1 MSAQSVRPGSVGVGV
16 GLVLWTLLM
25 CSGFCSELRVRVR
38 LLDGQIADELL
49 EADSE
54 KDSITLEYRQAD
66 GTLITF
72 VADFKQD
79 VKIFRALILGE
90 LERGQNQYQALC
102 FITRLDHNEVIS
114 SESMAR
120 LRQKNPQTI
129 RTAEE
134 KRLTET
140 LSMNVAVNLMQAWQ
154 LSSHIY
160 NTCSVAREAV
170 YTREADVHHWLD
182 AGVEGSMFEILPQ
195 TVEVPE
201 LQSCR
206 SVKDL
211 WQPCSCS
218 YSMRL
223 EWYPCQLKYCRN
235 RDASG
240 RGAPYKC
247 GIRSC
252 SKGYNFTY
260 YTPHKQL
267 CLWEEE
273 T

>member
-1 MSAQSVRPGSVGVGV
+1 MLARFGSQGSVGVILFLWA
-16 GLVLWTLLM
+16 LVLRAGL
-25 CSGFCSELRVRVR
+25 CSELKVRVR
-38 LLDGQIADELL
+38 LADGRITEELL

-54 KDSITLEYRQAD
+54 RDSITLEYRQAD

-72 VADFKQD
+72 VADLKQD

-90 LERGQNQYQALC
+90 LERGQSQYQAMC
-102 FITRLDHNEVIS
+102 FITRLSHNEIIS

-120 LRQKNPQTI
+120 LRQKNPHTI

-134 KRLTET
+134 RRPTET
-140 LSMNVAVNLMQAWQ
+140 LSMNVAVNVTLAWQ
-154 LSSHIY
+154 LSALIY
-160 NTCSVAREAV
+160 NTCSVARDAV
-170 YTREADVHHWLD
+170 YTREADMRHWLD
-182 AGVEGSMFEILPQ
+182 TGIEGSVFETLPQ
-195 TVEVPE
+195 AVEAPG

-211 WQPCSCS
+211 WQSCSCS
-218 YSMRL
+218 YSVRL
-223 EWYPCQLKYCRN
+223 EWYPCLLKYCRN
-235 RDASG
+235 KDPLG
-240 RGAPYKC
+240 HGAPYKC
-247 GIRSC
+247 GIKSC
-252 SKGYNFTY
+252 SKGYDFTY

>member
-1 MSAQSVRPGSVGVGV
+1 MMSARFVSPGSFRVIFFLWASVLSL
-16 GLVLWTLLM
+16 GL
-25 CSGFCSELRVRVR
+25 SSELKVKVR
-38 LLDGQIADELL
+38 LPDGRITEELL

-54 KDSITLEYRQAD
+54 RDSITLEYRQTD

-90 LERGQNQYQALC
+90 LERGQSQYQALC
-102 FITRLDHNEVIS
+102 FITRLGHNEIIP

-120 LRQKNPQTI
+120 LRQKNPHTV

-134 KRLTET
+134 KRPTET
-140 LSMNVAVNLMQAWQ
+140 FSMNVAVNVTLAWQ
-154 LSSHIY
+154 LSALIY
-160 NTCSVAREAV
+160 NTCSVARDAT
-170 YTREADVHHWLD
+170 YTREADMRHWLD
-182 AGVEGSMFEILPQ
+182 TGTEGSMFETLPQ
-195 TVEVPE
+195 AVEVPG

-206 SVKDL
+206 SVNDL
-211 WQPCSCS
+211 WQPCSCT

-223 EWYPCQLKYCRN
+223 EWYPCLLKYCRN
-235 RDASG
+235 KDSLGHGAS
-240 RGAPYKC
+240 YKC
-247 GIRSC
+247 GIKSC
-252 SKGYNFTY
+252 SKGYDFTY

>member
-1 MSAQSVRPGSVGVGV
+1 MVARQI
-16 GLVLWTLLM
+16 GLILFLWALTLNA
-25 CSGFCSELRVRVR
+25 GFCSELKVRVR
-38 LLDGQIADELL
+38 LADGRITEELL

-72 VADFKQD
+72 VADLKQN

-90 LERGQNQYQALC
+90 LERGQSQYQALC
-102 FITRLDHNEVIS
+102 FITRLSHNEIIP

-120 LRQKNPQTI
+120 LRQKNPHTV
-129 RTAEE
+129 RTPEE
-134 KRLTET
+134 RKPTET
-140 LSMNVAVNLMQAWQ
+140 LSMTVAVNVTQAWQ
-154 LSSHIY
+154 LSALVY
-160 NTCSVAREAV
+160 NTCSVARDAV
-170 YTREADVHHWLD
+170 YTSEADMRHWLN
-182 AGVEGSMFEILPQ
+182 AGIESSVFEPLPPA
-195 TVEVPE
+195 VEVPG

-206 SVKDL
+206 LVKDL
-211 WQPCSCS
+211 WQSCSCS
-218 YSMRL
+218 YSVRL
-223 EWYPCQLKYCRN
+223 EWYPCLLKYCRN
-235 RDASG
+235 KDSSG
-240 RGAPYKC
+240 HSAPYKC

-252 SKGYNFTY
+252 SKGFDFTY